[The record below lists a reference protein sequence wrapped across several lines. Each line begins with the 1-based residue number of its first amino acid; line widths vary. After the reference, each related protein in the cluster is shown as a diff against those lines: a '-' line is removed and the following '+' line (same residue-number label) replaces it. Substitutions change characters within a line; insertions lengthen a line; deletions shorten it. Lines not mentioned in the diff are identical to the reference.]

1 MENLHSDSFQLIIEK
16 RRSNRYYDQTIQV
29 PDEVIQRSLERAI
42 LSPNSSN
49 MQLWE
54 FHWIKSREQLNTFT
68 PICLNQNAAK
78 TASHMVAFVTRRDL
92 WKQRVE
98 WHKKNIESEIKDGI
112 PDKYQKRMVDYY
124 TKIVPFAYGNDWFG
138 LMGLLRWIVSNGI
151 SLFRPM
157 TRMGSVTDTRIVVH
171 KSCALAAQTF
181 MLSIAAEGYE
191 SCPMEGFD
199 QVRARKALGL
209 PHQAEIGMIVSVG
222 KGTEKGIWGKRLR
235 VPYEEVVKVI

>member
-1 MENLHSDSFQLIIEK
+1 MENNLSSSFQEIIAR
-16 RRSNRYYDQTIQV
+16 RRSNRSYDISVKV

-54 FHWIKSREQLNTFT
+54 FYWIKSEDQIQKFVPLCLSQNT
-68 PICLNQNAAK
+68 AK
-78 TASHMVAFVTRRDL
+78 TASHLVAFVTRRDL
-92 WKQRVE
+92 WRERVK
-98 WHKKNIESEIKDGI
+98 WHKKNIESEIENGT
-112 PDKYQKRMVDYY
+112 PNKYQKRMMDYY
-124 TKIVPFAYGNDWFG
+124 SKVVPFAYANDWFG
-138 LMGLLRWIVSNGI
+138 IMGLLRFIVSNGI

-157 TRMGSVTDTRIVVH
+157 TRMAGLSSTRIVVH

-191 SCPMEGFD
+191 SCPMEGID
-199 QVRARKALGL
+199 QVRVRKALGL
-209 PHQAEIGMIVSVG
+209 PHAAEIGMIISVG
-222 KGTEKGIWGKRLR
+222 KGTEKGIWGKRMR

>member
-1 MENLHSDSFQLIIEK
+1 MEQTLSDSFQEIILK
-16 RRSNRYYDQTIQV
+16 RRSNRSYDQTIQV

-54 FHWIKSREQLNTFT
+54 FYWIKSRDQLNRFT
-68 PICLNQNAAK
+68 PLCLNQN
-78 TASHMVAFVTRRDL
+78 TAI
-92 WKQRVE
+92 
-98 WHKKNIESEIKDGI
+98 KNGI
-112 PDKYQKRMVDYY
+112 PDKYQKRMLNYY
-124 TKIVPFAYGNDWFG
+124 TKIVPFAYSNDWFG
-138 LMGLLRWIVSNGI
+138 LMGFLRWVVSNGI

-157 TRMGSVTDTRIVVH
+157 TRMAGINDTRIVVH

-209 PHQAEIGMIVSVG
+209 PRQAEIGMIVSVG

-235 VPYEEVVKVI
+235 VPYDEVVKVL

>member
-54 FHWIKSREQLNTFT
+54 FHWIKSKEQLNAFT

-112 PDKYQKRMVDYY
+112 PDKYQKRMMDYY

>member
-1 MENLHSDSFQLIIEK
+1 MENRLSESFQEIVLK
-16 RRSNRYYDQTIQV
+16 RRSNRYYDQTVQV
-29 PDEVIQRSLERAI
+29 PDEVIKRSLERAI

-54 FHWIKSREQLNTFT
+54 FHWIKSRDALNKFV
-68 PICLNQNAAK
+68 PLCLNQQTAK
-78 TASHMVAFVTRRDL
+78 TASHLIAFVTRRDL
-92 WKQRVE
+92 WKQRQQ
-98 WHKKNIESEIKDGI
+98 WHEKNIRDEIGDQA
-112 PDKYQKRMVDYY
+112 PDKYQKKMLDYY
-124 TKIVPFAYGNDWFG
+124 TKLIPVAYSNDWLG
-138 LMGLLRWIVSNGI
+138 VMGLFRTILTNAIAI
-151 SLFRPM
+151 FRPM
-157 TRMGSVTDTRIVVH
+157 TRMGGVSGTKIVVQ

-199 QVRARKALGL
+199 QVRARKAIGL
-209 PHQAEIGMIVSVG
+209 PRSADISMIISVG

>member
-1 MENLHSDSFQLIIEK
+1 MEQTLSDSFQEIILK
-16 RRSNRYYDQTIQV
+16 RRSNRSYDQTIQV

-54 FHWIKSREQLNTFT
+54 FYWIKSRDQLNRFT
-68 PICLNQNAAK
+68 PLCLNQNTAK
-78 TASHMVAFVTRRDL
+78 TASHMIAFVTRRDL
-92 WKQRVE
+92 WKLRME
-98 WHKKNIESEIKDGI
+98 WHKKNIESEIKNGT
-112 PDKYQKRMVDYY
+112 PDKYQKRMLNYY
-124 TKIVPFAYGNDWFG
+124 AKIVPFAYSNDWFG
-138 LMGLLRWIVSNGI
+138 LMGFLRWVVSNGI

-157 TRMGSVTDTRIVVH
+157 TRMAGINDTRIVVH

-209 PHQAEIGMIVSVG
+209 PRQAEIGMIVSVG

-235 VPYEEVVKVI
+235 VPYDEVVKVL

>member
-112 PDKYQKRMVDYY
+112 PDKYQKRMMDYY

>member
-1 MENLHSDSFQLIIEK
+1 MENSLSSSFQEIILK
-16 RRSNRYYDQTIQV
+16 RRSNRYYDQSVKV
-29 PDEVIQRSLERAI
+29 PDDVIQRSLERAI

-54 FHWIKSREQLNTFT
+54 FYWIKSEEQLKKFT
-68 PICLNQNAAK
+68 PLCLNQNTAK
-78 TASHMVAFVTRRDL
+78 TASHLIAFVTRRDL
-92 WKQRVE
+92 WRQRVT
-98 WHKKNIESEIKDGI
+98 WHKKNIESEIEGGI
-112 PDKYQKRMVDYY
+112 PNKYQKRMLDYY
-124 TKIVPFAYGNDWFG
+124 SKVVPFAYANDWFG
-138 LMGLLRWIVSNGI
+138 IMGLLRSIVSNGI

-157 TRMGSVTDTRIVVH
+157 TRMGGISDTRIVVH

-209 PHQAEIGMIVSVG
+209 PHEAEIGMIISVG
-222 KGTEKGIWGKRLR
+222 KGTEKGIWGKRMR
-235 VPYEEVVKVI
+235 VPYEQVVKVI

>member
-1 MENLHSDSFQLIIEK
+1 MESSLSSQFQEIILK

-29 PDEVIQRSLERAI
+29 PDDVIQRSLERAI

-138 LMGLLRWIVSNGI
+138 LVGLLRWIVSNGI